1 MSASASKTAVSPS
14 WTWGSSAA
22 VEVTNAT
29 APGPP
34 PTSARVVTAQLAQIS
49 LPEPAVCSIYFQAT
63 AESNFIDDTVQTL
76 TLNLLEGIGRV
87 TVPRQVSFLA
97 QPAPGA
103 PLEFTLPWV
112 PVHALQADIS
122 VTVRLNNPAGSLV
135 RVQTYFVLSPLTRI
149 PQKIQE
155 LQFGM
160 ALPGEADDLDD
171 ELRGELEADAPSVAA
186 MMAQG
191 RSGVDGS
198 SPEEEE
204 PEPDDEPPR
213 VQRAPGWLLALVDAL
228 TERYGRP
235 PTRAELRGAIQRR
248 RARAQRRDQRTR

>member
-1 MSASASKTAVSPS
+1 MSAAKTAVSPS
-14 WTWGSSAA
+14 WTWGSSAS

-34 PTSARVVTAQLAQIS
+34 PQSARVVTSQLAQIS

-63 AESNFIDDTVQTL
+63 VESNFIDDVVEVL

-87 TVPRQVSFLA
+87 TVPRQISFLA

-103 PLEFTLPWV
+103 PLEFTIPFV
-112 PVHALQADIS
+112 PVHALNVDIAAR
-122 VTVRLNNPAGSLV
+122 VRLNNPAGSLV

-171 ELRGELEADAPSVAA
+171 ELRGELEAEGPTVQQV
-186 MMAQG
+186 MAQTYV
-191 RSGVDGS
+191 SGDDSDGGHVIDV
-198 SPEEEE
+198 EGE
-204 PEPDDEPPR
+204 DADEVQGAPPWMLR
-213 VQRAPGWLLALVDAL
+213 LVDAL
-228 TERYGRP
+228 EERHGRP
-235 PTRAELRGAIQRR
+235 PTRLELRQAVARIQARQRR
-248 RARAQRRDQRTR
+248 RSARG

>member
-1 MSASASKTAVSPS
+1 MSAAKTAVSPS
-14 WTWGSSAA
+14 WTWGSSAS

-34 PTSARVVTAQLAQIS
+34 PQSARVVTAQLAQIS

-63 AESNFIDDTVQTL
+63 VESNFIDDVVQVL

-87 TVPRQVSFLA
+87 TVPRQISFLA

-103 PLEFTLPWV
+103 PLEFTIPFV

-122 VTVRLNNPAGSLV
+122 VQVRLNNAAGSLV

-171 ELRGELEADAPSVAA
+171 ELRGELEAEGPTVQQV
-186 MMAQG
+186 MAQSYLNG
-191 RSGVDGS
+191 DDSEGGHIDVQGEEVEA
-198 SPEEEE
+198 PEVEGA
-204 PEPDDEPPR
+204 PPWMMR
-213 VQRAPGWLLALVDAL
+213 LVDAL
-228 TERYGRP
+228 EERHGRP
-235 PTRAELRGAIQRR
+235 PTRSELRQAVQRIKARARR
-248 RARAQRRDQRTR
+248 RSARG

>member
-1 MSASASKTAVSPS
+1 MSAPKTAVSPS
-14 WTWGSSAA
+14 WTWGSSAS

-34 PTSARVVTAQLAQIS
+34 PSTARVVTAQLAQIS

-63 AESNFIDDTVQTL
+63 VESNFIDDTVQTL

-87 TVPRQVSFLA
+87 TVPRQISFLA

-103 PLEFTLPWV
+103 PLEFTIPFV
-112 PVHALQADIS
+112 PVHALNADIA
-122 VTVRLNNPAGSLV
+122 VQVRLLNAANSLV

-171 ELRGELEADAPSVAA
+171 ELRGELEADAPSVAQ
-186 MMAQG
+186 MMAEG

-198 SPEEEE
+198 SPEEED
-204 PEPDDEPPR
+204 PEAEEAPQVR
-213 VQRAPGWLLALVDAL
+213 RAPPWLLALVDAL

-235 PTRAELRGAIQRR
+235 PSRAELRAAIARR
-248 RARAQRRDQRTR
+248 RARAMRRDQRAR